1 LQKGGRMLKM
11 VIVVNSS
18 IKMGCGKMAA
28 QVAHAAVECAFTS
41 YRKNEWMEEGQKK
54 VVLKAPEKEIMKI
67 EREAEEMGIN
77 VVMIKDAG
85 LTQLEPGTL
94 TTMALGPDKEEK
106 LDELTGHLP
115 LR

>member
-1 LQKGGRMLKM
+1 MLKM

-28 QVAHAAVECAFTS
+28 QVAHAAVECSFAAHKRNPALFQ
-41 YRKNEWMEEGQKK
+41 KWMDEGQKK
-54 VVLKAPEKEIMKI
+54 VVLKAPYKEIMKI
-67 EREAEEMGIN
+67 EADARALGIT
-77 VVMIKDAG
+77 VVTIKDAG

-94 TTMALGPDKEEK
+94 TAMALGPDKEEK

>member
-1 LQKGGRMLKM
+1 M

-41 YRKNEWMEEGQKK
+41 YRKNEDIFQKWMEEGQKK

>member
-1 LQKGGRMLKM
+1 MLKM

-28 QVAHAAVECAFTS
+28 QVAHAAVECSLTS
-41 YRKNEWMEEGQKK
+41 YKLREKIFNQWMKEGQKK
-54 VVLKAPEKEIMKI
+54 VVLKASQKEILKI
-67 EREAEEMGIN
+67 EREAKEMGIIT
-77 VVMIKDAG
+77 VVIKDAG

-94 TTMALGPDKEEK
+94 TAMAMGPDEEEK

>member
-1 LQKGGRMLKM
+1 MLKM

-28 QVAHAAVECAFTS
+28 QVAHAAVECSFIAH
-41 YRKNEWMEEGQKK
+41 RLNEKMFNKWMKEGQKK
-54 VVLKAPEKEIMKI
+54 VVLKASQEEIIEIEKKARKI
-67 EREAEEMGIN
+67 GII
-77 VVMIKDAG
+77 VATIKDAG

-94 TTMALGPDKEEK
+94 TAMAMGPDEEEK

>member
-1 LQKGGRMLKM
+1 MLKM

-28 QVAHAAVECAFTS
+28 QVAHAAVESSFALYQRNPEVFL
-41 YRKNEWMEEGQKK
+41 RWMKEGQKK
-54 VVLKAPEKEIMKI
+54 VVVKAPEKEIMKI
-67 EREAEEMGIN
+67 EREAREMDIN
-77 VVMIKDAG
+77 VAVIKDAG
-85 LTQLEPGTL
+85 LTQLQPGTM
-94 TTMALGPDKEEK
+94 TAMALGPDDEDK

>member
-1 LQKGGRMLKM
+1 MLKM

-41 YRKNEWMEEGQKK
+41 YRKNEDIFQKWMEEGQKK